1 MAYKNRVT
9 VAHILI
15 LLREQLLNAHGDK
28 NKDELRRLASYFDS
42 LWEIA
47 ARVNDPKMLGLL
59 TDLEYA
65 ANHFIMEVDFKA
77 TAALPSIEAIEE
89 LESASGKYEGSSA
102 TLIHRAVVREELHP
116 VNLGFNGVTQ
126 ERIEPDWIGIAVVR
140 GPYRE
145 TYDPLFYR
153 WDGHLLSWHEFDTL
167 EAAMSYVEAQCGVQ
181 VAEWEVCEID
191 LTESDGRFVWNPE
204 EK

>member
-1 MAYKNRVT
+1 MAYKNRIT
-9 VAHILI
+9 VADILI
-15 LLREQLLNAHGDK
+15 FLREQLLNAHAEK
-28 NKDELRRLASYFDS
+28 NKDDVRRLASYFDG

-65 ANHFIMEVDFKA
+65 ANHFAMEVDFKA
-77 TAALPSIEAIEE
+77 IDALPSIDAIQE
-89 LESASGKYEGSSA
+89 LESAPVKYEGSNA
-102 TLIHRAVVREELHP
+102 KLMRCVVVREELHP
-116 VNLGFNGVTQ
+116 VNMGFNGVTQ
-126 ERIEPDWIGIAVVR
+126 EKIEPDWIGVAFVQ

-145 TYDPLFYR
+145 TYDPLFYK

-167 EAAMSYVEAQCGVQ
+167 EQAISFVEQQCGVQ
-181 VAEWEVCEID
+181 VTEWEVCEID
-191 LTESDGRFVWNPE
+191 LTESNGRFIWKPE

>member
-1 MAYKNRVT
+1 MAYKNRIT
-9 VAHILI
+9 VADILI
-15 LLREQLLNAHGDK
+15 FLRQQVLNAHAEK
-28 NKDELRRLASYFDS
+28 NKDELRRLAYYFDD

-59 TDLEYA
+59 TELEYA
-65 ANHFIMEVDFKA
+65 AYHFAGEVDFKA
-77 TAALPSIEAIEE
+77 SEALPSIEAIQE
-89 LESASGKYEGSSA
+89 LESASGKHDGSSA
-102 TLIHRAVVREELHP
+102 KLIQRVVVREELHP

-126 ERIEPDWIGIAVVR
+126 EKIEPDWIGIAFVS

-145 TYDPLFYR
+145 TYDPIFYN
-153 WDGHLLSWHEFDTL
+153 WDGRLLSWHEFDTL
-167 EAAMSYVEAQCGVQ
+167 EQALSYVEQQCGVR

-191 LTESDGRFVWNPE
+191 LTESDGRFVWKPE